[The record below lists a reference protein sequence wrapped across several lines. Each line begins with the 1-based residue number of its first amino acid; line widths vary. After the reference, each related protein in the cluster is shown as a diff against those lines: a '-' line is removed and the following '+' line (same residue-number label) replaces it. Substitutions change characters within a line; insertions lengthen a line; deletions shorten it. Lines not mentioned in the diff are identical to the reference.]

1 MRVKL
6 MKRIHMTRD
15 KMMSYGSAICP
26 KPRDILEK
34 NKVKAATD
42 CIPSGS
48 GSQQIEVESMGG
60 SKYVVDLEART
71 CACRRWDLSGIPCK
85 HDVAAINFMRMK
97 PEDFVHECYLKKT
110 YMAIYSNTIKPLNG
124 MNLWPRSDEA
134 TILPPQYTRQPA
146 IVVCWGHNMKTCHRH
161 LPPKTKKATDL
172 NKKRKL
178 NTEEASS
185 FQAQANSKR
194 KSPLTKNE
202 LRQKAKQRAEK
213 LKKKRDDRK
222 AATTKRSNV
231 NVVAS
236 AKSQVGAS
244 SSKAA
249 ASAKASSRS
258 SSRIKENAK
267 GGKK

>member
-1 MRVKL
+1 MSCFEEMRVKL

-134 TILPPQYTRQPA
+134 TILPPQYTRQPGRPKTKRIKDA
-146 IVVCWGHNMKTCHRH
+146 SEKADNVGPKLGKIQRSLKCSNCGVLGHNMKTCHRH
-161 LPPKTKKATDL
+161 LPPKTKKATNL

-185 FQAQANSKR
+185 FQAQV
-194 KSPLTKNE
+194 LTF
-202 LRQKAKQRAEK
+202 
-213 LKKKRDDRK
+213 
-222 AATTKRSNV
+222 
-231 NVVAS
+231 
-236 AKSQVGAS
+236 
-244 SSKAA
+244 
-249 ASAKASSRS
+249 
-258 SSRIKENAK
+258 
-267 GGKK
+267 